1 MADEEQKTNGELKPQ
16 RPEYISEKFWN
27 TDTNEVNL
35 EDLASSYNSLEKK
48 LGSRTEELSKQIR
61 QDIEQERIANTPK
74 EYELFQPEVPE
85 GVSIEV
91 NKDIPLLQ
99 WWEETARKKGLS
111 QEEYND
117 GIKKFVDNQIAA
129 LPVLEEEKQQ
139 LGENATQRIEAADL
153 WAKKNLSSDAYS
165 AASNLAS
172 TAAGVKVIEEL
183 MKLTKDAPMPT
194 TETAIE
200 AAPSIED
207 LRSMMQDPR
216 YWKDGQRDPA
226 YINKVAAL
234 FEKYYGKG
242 ESEKG

>member
-200 AAPSIED
+200 AAPSLED

-234 FEKYYGKG
+234 FEKYYGKD

>member
-1 MADEEQKTNGELKPQ
+1 MADEEQKTNGELKSQ
-16 RPEYISEKFWN
+16 RPEYVSEKFWN
-27 TDTNEVNL
+27 ADTNEVNL

-61 QDIEQERIANTPK
+61 EDIEQERIANTPK
-74 EYELFQPEVPE
+74 EYELFQPEIPE

-200 AAPSIED
+200 AAPSLED

>member
-16 RPEYISEKFWN
+16 RPEYVSEKFWN
-27 TDTNEVNL
+27 ADTNEVNL

-61 QDIEQERIANTPK
+61 EDIEQERIANTPK
-74 EYELFQPEVPE
+74 EYELFQPEIPE

-165 AASNLAS
+165 AASNLAC

-200 AAPSIED
+200 AAPSLED

>member
-16 RPEYISEKFWN
+16 RPEYVSEKFWN

-74 EYELFQPEVPE
+74 EYELFQPEIPE

>member
-1 MADEEQKTNGELKPQ
+1 M
-16 RPEYISEKFWN
+16 
-27 TDTNEVNL
+27 
-35 EDLASSYNSLEKK
+35 
-48 LGSRTEELSKQIR
+48 
-61 QDIEQERIANTPK
+61 
-74 EYELFQPEVPE
+74 
-85 GVSIEV
+85 SIEV

-183 MKLTKDAPMPT
+183 MKLTKDATMHT
-194 TETAIE
+194 TETEIE
-200 AAPSIED
+200 AAPSLED

>member
-16 RPEYISEKFWN
+16 RPEYVSEKFWKA
-27 TDTNEVNL
+27 DTNEVNL

-61 QDIEQERIANTPK
+61 EDIEQERIANTPK
-74 EYELFQPEVPE
+74 EYELFQPEIPE

-200 AAPSIED
+200 AAPSLED

>member
-16 RPEYISEKFWN
+16 RPEYVSEKFWN

-61 QDIEQERIANTPK
+61 EDIEQERIANTPK
-74 EYELFQPEVPE
+74 EYELFQPEIPE

-200 AAPSIED
+200 AAPSLED

>member
-61 QDIEQERIANTPK
+61 EDIEKERIANTPK
-74 EYELFQPEVPE
+74 EYELFQPEIPE

-200 AAPSIED
+200 AAPSLED

>member
-1 MADEEQKTNGELKPQ
+1 MADEEQKTNGELKAQ
-16 RPEYISEKFWN
+16 RPEYVSEKFWN
-27 TDTNEVNL
+27 SDTSEVNL

-61 QDIEQERIANTPK
+61 EDLEQERIASTPK

-117 GIKKFVDNQIAA
+117 GIQKFVANQVDA
-129 LPVLEEEKQQ
+129 LPIIEEEKKL
-139 LGENATQRIEAADL
+139 LGDNATQRIEAADL
-153 WAKKNLSSDAYS
+153 WAKKNLSSDAYT
-165 AASNLAS
+165 AASSLAN
-172 TAAGVKVIEEL
+172 TASGVKVIEEL

-200 AAPSIED
+200 AAPSLDD
-207 LRSMMQDPR
+207 LRSMMKDPR
-216 YWKDGQRDPA
+216 YWKDGARDPA

-234 FEKYYGKG
+234 FEKYYGKD

>member
-16 RPEYISEKFWN
+16 RPEYVSEKFWN

-74 EYELFQPEVPE
+74 EYELFQPEIPE

-200 AAPSIED
+200 AAPSLED

>member
-234 FEKYYGKG
+234 FEKYYGKD

>member
-16 RPEYISEKFWN
+16 RPEYVSEKFWN
-27 TDTNEVNL
+27 ADTNEVNL

-165 AASNLAS
+165 AAS
-172 TAAGVKVIEEL
+172 I
-183 MKLTKDAPMPT
+183 
-194 TETAIE
+194 
-200 AAPSIED
+200 
-207 LRSMMQDPR
+207 
-216 YWKDGQRDPA
+216 
-226 YINKVAAL
+226 
-234 FEKYYGKG
+234 
-242 ESEKG
+242 

>member
-200 AAPSIED
+200 AAPSLED

>member
-200 AAPSIED
+200 AAPSLED

-216 YWKDGQRDPA
+216 YYGHNKDMDFVRRVDEGFRK
-226 YINKVAAL
+226 I
-234 FEKYYGKG
+234 YG
-242 ESEKG
+242 